1 MRKQSGDQPRWQ
13 KEQKEKKQKRNF
25 LVVRLWLFVICL
37 LLLGGIT
44 FKVFQLVRA
53 SLWNGR
59 DRINFVLK
67 GEETI
72 LASFEPSQE
81 SVSLILIPGQTL
93 LEVCHGYG
101 KYKVEA
107 IPGLE
112 KLEKREAL
120 LAESVQ
126 ESLGVP
132 VDGWIGE
139 MSNVKCSASG
149 GSNVKEKI
157 LCEIGNQIFQ
167 KKITNFSRWDL
178 ARLWWEIKKVKAGN
192 TEVLD
197 LGKLNVLTQSKL
209 PDGTTVFEIDSSRLD
224 PLIQKYL
231 SDFALKQEGFSIE
244 VLNGTTHL
252 GLAEK
257 GARILSNLG
266 GEVVWVGNSEASSE
280 KCVVGSGKNKK
291 GTYTVRKIIKIFG
304 CSWQE
309 KKEEGKAEITVIL
322 GEDYWRKLNQ
332 K

>member
-1 MRKQSGDQPRWQ
+1 MKEELSRWK

-25 LVVRLWLFVICL
+25 LVIRLWLFVICL

-67 GEETI
+67 GGETI

-112 KLEKREAL
+112 KLEKRDIL
-120 LAESVQ
+120 LAESIQ
-126 ESLGVP
+126 ENLGIP
-132 VDGWIGE
+132 VEGWVG

-157 LCEIGNQIFQ
+157 LCEVGNQILQ
-167 KKITNFSRWDL
+167 EKSTNFSRWDL
-178 ARLWWEIKKVKAGN
+178 LRLWWKIKRVRGGG

-197 LGKLNVLTQSKL
+197 LGKLNVFLEKQL
-209 PDGTTVFEIDSSRLD
+209 PDGTKVFEIDPARLD
-224 PLIQKYL
+224 PLIQKFL
-231 SDFALKQEGFSIE
+231 ADFSLKKENLSIE
-244 VLNGTTHL
+244 ILNGTSFA

-257 GARILSNLG
+257 GARLLTNIG
-266 GEVVWVGNSEASSE
+266 GEVVTVGNSEAGSE
-280 KCVVGSGKNKK
+280 KCEVRSFKDKKNS
-291 GTYTVRKIIKIFG
+291 YTVRKIMKVWN
-304 CSWQE
+304 CNWQE
-309 KKEEGKAEITVIL
+309 KKEEGRAEITLIL
-322 GEDYWRKLNQ
+322 GEDYWQKLNQ

>member
-1 MRKQSGDQPRWQ
+1 MVKAANQPRWQ
-13 KEQKEKKQKRNF
+13 KEQKEKKQKINF
-25 LVVRLWLFVICL
+25 LVIRLWLFVICL

-44 FKVFQLVRA
+44 FKVFQLVRR

-72 LASFEPSQE
+72 LASFEPNQE
-81 SVSLILIPGQTL
+81 NLSLILIPNQTL

-120 LAESVQ
+120 LAESAQ
-126 ESLGVP
+126 ESLAVP
-132 VDGWIGE
+132 VEGWIG
-139 MSNVKCSASG
+139 MSNVKCQM
-149 GSNVKEKI
+149 SNVKEKI
-157 LCEIGNQIFQ
+157 LCEMGNQIFQ

-192 TEVLD
+192 VEILD

-209 PDGTTVFEIDSSRLD
+209 PDGTVVFEIDSSILD
-224 PLIQKYL
+224 PLIQKYF
-231 SDFALKQEGFSIE
+231 SDLAFKQEGFSIE

-266 GEVVWVGNSEASSE
+266 GEVVWVGNSEAGSE

-291 GTYTVRKIIKIFG
+291 ETYTVRKIIKIFG

-309 KKEEGKAEITVIL
+309 KKEEGKTEITVIL
-322 GEDYWRKLNQ
+322 GENYWQKLSQ

>member
-1 MRKQSGDQPRWQ
+1 MVKAANQPRWQ

-25 LVVRLWLFVICL
+25 LVIRLWLFVICL

-44 FKVFQLVRA
+44 FKVFQLVRR

-67 GEETI
+67 GQKVV

-81 SVSLILIPGQTL
+81 SLSLILIPGQTL

-107 IPGLE
+107 IP
-112 KLEKREAL
+112 KLEEIEEKEGL
-120 LAESVQ
+120 LAESLQ
-126 ESLGVP
+126 ENFGIP
-132 VDGWIGE
+132 VGGWMGE
-139 MSNVKCSASG
+139 MSNVKCQM
-149 GSNVKEKI
+149 SNVKEKI
-157 LCEIGNQIFQ
+157 LCEMENQIFQ
-167 KKITNFSRWDL
+167 KKMTNFSRWDL
-178 ARLWWEIKKVKAGN
+178 LWLWWEIKKVKAGN

-224 PLIQKYL
+224 PLIQKYF
-231 SDFALKQEGFSIE
+231 SDLTLKQEGFSIE

-291 GTYTVRKIIKIFG
+291 ETYTVRKIIKIWN
-304 CSWQE
+304 CNWQE

-322 GEDYWRKLNQ
+322 GEDYWQKLNQ